1 MPPLLRALRIRQ
13 WTKNLVIF
21 AGLAFSGQ
29 ATDPAT
35 LAAALT
41 AFAAFCAAASAVY
54 LINDVL
60 DRERDRAHPEKRHR
74 AVASGALPVAL
85 AIGVALLLAAGAL
98 ITAATLGRALYALAG
113 YLALQAVYSLK
124 LKHVVLLDVF
134 SIAAGFSLRVLA
146 GVWAVDAWLS
156 PWLVACT
163 VQLAL
168 FLALCKR
175 RAEAASLGPAGV
187 VAGGGSAQRPVLE
200 DYRGPATDMM
210 IGVMASTLLV
220 TYTMYTLLPAAVLAP
235 GAAGAVHATY
245 SRAGAPGMIWT
256 LPFALYGVL
265 RYLYLVYRQ
274 DKGQRP
280 ELIATMDPGIVATG
294 LGYVAVVAWVI
305 YG

>member
-13 WTKNLVIF
+13 WTKNLVVF

-29 ATDPAT
+29 ATESAT
-35 LAAALT
+35 LLKALL
-41 AFAAFCAAASAVY
+41 AFVAFCAASSSVY
-54 LINDVL
+54 LLNDVL
-60 DRERDRAHPEKRHR
+60 DRERDRAHPEKRLR
-74 AVASGALPVAL
+74 PIASGAVSTFTAQLL
-85 AIGVALLLAAGAL
+85 ALLLAAAAL
-98 ITAATLGRALYALAG
+98 AAAASLGRAVWALAG
-113 YLALQAVYSLK
+113 YLLLQAAYSLK

-175 RAEAASLGPAGV
+175 RAEAVSLPPIS
-187 VAGGGSAQRPVLE
+187 AGGASAQRPVLE

-210 IGVMASTLLV
+210 VGVMASTLLV
-220 TYTMYTLLPAAVLAP
+220 TYTLYTLLPAAVLAP
-235 GAAGAVHATY
+235 EEHALA

-256 LPFALYGVL
+256 LPCALYGVL
-265 RYLYLVYRQ
+265 RYLFLVYRQ

-280 ELIATMDPGIVATG
+280 ELIATMDPGIVAAG
-294 LGYVAVVAWVI
+294 VLYVVVAGVVI